1 MSIERELRKA
11 NKVVADSVV
20 SIEPLPEWEE
30 EPNIVSP
37 YEYQD
42 TQDWSDLMATW
53 AKMMLVVM
61 TVAFIGGYCWVI
73 FSVASK
79 MVI

>member
-1 MSIERELRKA
+1 MSIERELRNA

-20 SIEPLPEWEE
+20 SIEPLPEWE

-53 AKMMLVVM
+53 AKMMVVVM

-73 FSVASK
+73 FSVAST

>member
-1 MSIERELRKA
+1 MSIERELHKA

-20 SIEPLPEWEE
+20 SIEPLPEWE

-53 AKMMLVVM
+53 AKMMIVVM

-73 FSVASK
+73 FSVARK

>member
-1 MSIERELRKA
+1 MSIERELCKA

-30 EPNIVSP
+30 PNIVSP

-42 TQDWSDLMATW
+42 TQDWIDLMATW
-53 AKMMLVVM
+53 AKMMIVVM